1 MTSFNIADINH
12 RPSESLK
19 NSKAYVLH
27 LKRTLQKAH
36 NLSLEL
42 HEYVDFSQEKIL
54 LEERLSCLDDSKNV
68 I

>member
-1 MTSFNIADINH
+1 MTSFNTADINH

-36 NLSLEL
+36 DLSLEL
-42 HEYVDFSQEKIL
+42 HGYVDFNEERAL
-54 LEERLSCLDDSKNV
+54 LEERLHCLDDSKNV